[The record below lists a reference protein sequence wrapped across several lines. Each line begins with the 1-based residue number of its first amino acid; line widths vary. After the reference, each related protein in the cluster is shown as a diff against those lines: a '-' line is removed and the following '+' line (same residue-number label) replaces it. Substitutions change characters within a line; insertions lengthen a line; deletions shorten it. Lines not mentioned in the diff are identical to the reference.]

1 MKISLKMK
9 AGKSFRSQARVRG
22 KMKKL
27 SVSDNLSN

>member
-22 KMKKL
+22 KM
-27 SVSDNLSN
+27 